1 MLSNCPKCGS
11 SLTIK
16 EAVQECC
23 SYCSRR
29 MNRVSVLSF
38 TQKARVSRTFLK
50 SNFDQLIS
58 EELKKGNL
66 LPAA

>member
-1 MLSNCPKCGS
+1 MLSNCPQCGS

-23 SYCSRR
+23 RYCSRR
-29 MNRVSVLSF
+29 MNRISVLPF
-38 TQKARVSRTFLK
+38 ARKVRVSRAFLER
-50 SNFDQLIS
+50 NFDQLIS